1 LTSTLK
7 RTPFPAANRPIFCAW
22 YCPLTQI
29 LTGESNEVEA
39 EPEQTLL
46 PPTINIEDVNESEFI
61 KPPPKKKKTPMIGET
76 DQIVLVEIC

>member
-1 LTSTLK
+1 
-7 RTPFPAANRPIFCAW
+7 
-22 YCPLTQI
+22 
-29 LTGESNEVEA
+29 VEA